1 MPKSDEAG
9 EAEEEEEE
17 EWVHGVRGRLPG
29 DGDERLIKGADAFSR

>member
-17 EWVHGVRGRLPG
+17 WVRGVRGRLPG